1 MWARPSVMSCTNRS
15 DVSFRLNAHPPPPPL
30 HVSDLYK
37 LALPV
42 CAKKLGAIKPQAF
55 ALSAGALIGSIKAQI
70 DCTYQCSHCF
80 TWCGSYALHVCLIS
94 RVLTGSNQSTS
105 HVTPAWERFS
115 VHHCSDFQFCCFL
128 CFWLNFFP
136 FFATKTQ
143 RFRENNCVRSLFSR
157 IQNNQ
162 KRVIKSKPQADRR
175 IIQSHFVLMSK
186 HNTTHVNCCDPR
198 NPPKRNIDILFVQR
212 ETLYNLHSLMTV
224 HGNTGWRTTSVPHLA
239 LIQFSLGTR
248 WTNGESVCTSANS

>member
-1 MWARPSVMSCTNRS
+1 MPTP
-15 DVSFRLNAHPPPPPL
+15 HPPL

-70 DCTYQCSHCF
+70 DCTYQCSHCL
-80 TWCGSYALHVCLIS
+80 TWCGSYALHVCLIT

-105 HVTPAWERFS
+105 HGTPAWERFS
-115 VHHCSDFQFCCFL
+115 VHHCSVFSSVVFFVFGWISPLFL
-128 CFWLNFFP
+128 PPKHRDLG
-136 FFATKTQ
+136 KTIV
-143 RFRENNCVRSLFSR
+143 FRSLFSR

-248 WTNGESVCTSANS
+248 WTDGESVCTSANS